1 MHAAQAGPAAPIPS
15 RPAKLVYTGITSL
28 DGYIADETGRF
39 DWSAPDAE
47 VHAYINDRERGVGTH
62 LYGRRLYEVMRVWQ
76 TMPTEGEP
84 AEIADY
90 ADIWRAAD
98 KVVYSTSLS
107 AVTTPRTRL
116 VRGFDAR
123 DIRAL
128 KDSSDRDIAI
138 GGATLAAHAIAAGL
152 VDEFHVFVNPVAVG
166 GGTSFLPR
174 GSRLDLELVDE
185 HRFACG
191 VVHLAYRPRG

>member
-1 MHAAQAGPAAPIPS
+1 MHAALAAPAAPSPS

-28 DGYIADETGRF
+28 DGYIADY
-39 DWSAPDAE
+39 AE
-47 VHAYINDRERGVGTH
+47 
-62 LYGRRLYEVMRVWQ
+62 
-76 TMPTEGEP
+76 
-84 AEIADY
+84 
-90 ADIWRAAD
+90 IWRAAD

-116 VRGFDAR
+116 ARGFDAR

-191 VVHLAYRPRG
+191 VVHLAYRARG